1 MPHPS
6 PLPEGLRGAS
16 FSVRAARDRGVS
28 RGRLRASD
36 LAAPFYGTRL
46 ASTAPT
52 LRQRCLAW
60 QSVAPPDSY
69 ISHSTAALLFGC
81 PLPRRLERAADIHVT
96 VVRPV
101 RPPRA
106 RGVTGHSTAPRPTL
120 WLDSRGL
127 RMSTAEQTWLDLAT
141 QLDLLELVAAG
152 DYLLRGFRE
161 ADGTRRPFTTPQRLR
176 TAASIHPGRRHRSLI
191 AEALDA
197 VRERVD
203 SPKETEL
210 RLLLQKAGFP
220 ELIVNEPV
228 RDENGRILATPDLR
242 VRGFPLG
249 IEYKGFVHATNH
261 DAWENDIRRQRKLDA
276 IDWKTIDVMRSDL
289 RQPHHILLL
298 IESELQKRGWTGRST
313 WPNLHY
319 EPEG

>member
-1 MPHPS
+1 MPHAA
-6 PLPEGLRGAS
+6 PLPEDFRDVP
-16 FSVRAARDRGVS
+16 FSVADARRAGVTRS
-28 RGRLRASD
+28 RLRASD
-36 LAAPFYGTRL
+36 LTAPFYGTRL

-60 QSVAPPDSY
+60 QSVAPADSY
-69 ISHSTAALLFGC
+69 VSHSTAALLFGC
-81 PLPRRLERAADIHVT
+81 PLPWRLEKAADIHVT
-96 VVRPV
+96 VARPL

-106 RGVTGHSTAPRPTL
+106 LGITGHSTAPRPQH

-127 RMSTAEQTWLDLAT
+127 RMSAAKQTWLDLAT
-141 QLDLLELVAAG
+141 QLDAIELVAAG
-152 DYLLRGFRE
+152 DYLLRGFRRP
-161 ADGTRRPFTTPQRLR
+161 DGTRRPFTTRQRLR
-176 TAASIHPGRRHRSLI
+176 DPASAHCGRRYRAI
-191 AEALDA
+191 ITEALDA

-210 RLLLQKAGFP
+210 RLLLQTAGFP

-228 RDENGRILATPDLR
+228 RDENGLILATPDLR
-242 VRGFPLG
+242 VRGFTLG
-249 IEYKGFVHATNH
+249 IEYKGFVHATSP

-289 RQPHHILLL
+289 RQPHHVLLV
-298 IESELQKRGWTGRST
+298 IEQELQKRGWTGHST

-319 EPEG
+319 EPQP